1 MAWNMVEPLLQKI
14 GQSEQAWG
22 DRSTEMRPLISLQYH
37 MLMCKGDHK
46 PWHLDPDRWQ
56 QKLHPTQ
63 QASKVH
69 LFVLKALEKKNCEQS
84 FNSKMLIS
92 SRRSYFAHSFPG
104 CLNLLMRFHSQCQ
117 RKALQCVVFQNK
129 GLHAPIP
136 YSASSQFMEAKQN
149 ITKDFEHDTKSNEF
163 LHCNPSF

>member
-1 MAWNMVEPLLQKI
+1 MQRRPHALTF
-14 GQSEQAWG
+14 
-22 DRSTEMRPLISLQYH
+22 RSRQIATKTAPNTTSIKS
-37 MLMCKGDHK
+37 
-46 PWHLDPDRWQ
+46 
-56 QKLHPTQ
+56 
-63 QASKVH
+63 ASY
-69 LFVLKALEKKNCEQS
+69 VLKALEKKSCEQI

-104 CLNLLMRFHSQCQ
+104 CLNLLMRFHSRCQ

-149 ITKDFEHDTKSNEF
+149 ITKDFEQDTKSDEF
-163 LHCNPSF
+163 LHCNPSFLAVRTVDRH